1 MTPNLAPSLQLV
13 YPERWR
19 VMGQI
24 ILRLICLKAQGNE
37 LTSMIE
43 LAREA
48 QVEGE
53 VGD

>member
-1 MTPNLAPSLQLV
+1 MDSEGTDQTKTD
-13 YPERWR
+13 
-19 VMGQI
+19 M
-24 ILRLICLKAQGNE
+24 LKEQANE

>member
-1 MTPNLAPSLQLV
+1 MNSEGTVQTKTD
-13 YPERWR
+13 
-19 VMGQI
+19 M
-24 ILRLICLKAQGNE
+24 LKEQGNT

-48 QVEGE
+48 QVESE

>member
-1 MTPNLAPSLQLV
+1 MDSEETDQTKTDT
-13 YPERWR
+13 
-19 VMGQI
+19 
-24 ILRLICLKAQGNE
+24 LKEQGNK

>member
-1 MTPNLAPSLQLV
+1 MDNERTNLTKID
-13 YPERWR
+13 
-19 VMGQI
+19 M
-24 ILRLICLKAQGNE
+24 LKEQGNK

-53 VGD
+53 IGD

>member
-1 MTPNLAPSLQLV
+1 MNSEGSDQTKLD
-13 YPERWR
+13 
-19 VMGQI
+19 M
-24 ILRLICLKAQGNE
+24 LREQENT

>member
-1 MTPNLAPSLQLV
+1 
-13 YPERWR
+13 
-19 VMGQI
+19 MGSEGTAQSKTDG
-24 ILRLICLKAQGNE
+24 LKEQRNK

>member
-1 MTPNLAPSLQLV
+1 MEQVWLRVTPHVREP
-13 YPERWR
+13 PELPPVPQQHVIPR
-19 VMGQI
+19 VLLFRPGVV
-24 ILRLICLKAQGNE
+24 
-37 LTSMIE
+37 E